1 MALQLVRDLAPAN
14 RSHDRSNSDI
24 GARSGLLSV
33 EIADLAGIISD
44 LANLGATQQ
53 ERARGAEAAVQHM
66 ADTNDALESAMQ
78 VAKNSAHET
87 QENLAARADE
97 FASTIADTAE
107 KIGVLGDGA
116 AALRQSIEEVSATI
130 AAVSNAG
137 AEIQK
142 FAYDTQ
148 LLALNA
154 RIEAAHA
161 GAAGAGFSVIAEG
174 VELLAEN
181 IRTATAQ
188 NQKHLE
194 SLTRTLVAL
203 TTKAQNNAETAQ
215 AAKVKS
221 EQSKQTIAR
230 FRTLVETIQRLMH
243 DIDSMSQSVEENT
256 SSYAALRDELNGL
269 TEAVEAGAA
278 HLDSADAKAET
289 ILGISEDFILF
300 IAESGIKNSDSAIVE
315 LCQQTAAKIAAIF
328 ESAVADGEISLA
340 DLFDEKYVPIPRTD
354 PRQVMTK
361 FVALTDVKLRPLQD
375 AVLSVDPRV
384 TFCAAVDR
392 NGYLPT
398 HNLIYSKP
406 QRSDPVWNAA
416 NCRNRRIFNDRTG
429 LSAGRNQ
436 RPFLLQ
442 TYRRDMGGGTFVLMK
457 DVSAP
462 IWVKGHHWGGLRIGF
477 RV

>member
-1 MALQLVRDLAPAN
+1 MASQVLRDVAPESP
-14 RSHDRSNSDI
+14 RLSQSGSDI

-44 LANLGATQQ
+44 LAKLGQTQQ
-53 ERARGAEAAVQHM
+53 ERSRGAEAAVAHM
-66 ADTNDALESAMQ
+66 ADTNDALVSAMR
-78 VAKNSAHET
+78 VAKASAHDT
-87 QENLAARADE
+87 QQSLSARADE
-97 FASTIADTAE
+97 FASTIAVTAE

-116 AALRQSIEEVSATI
+116 DALRQSIEEVSATI

-137 AEIQK
+137 ADIQK

-181 IRTATAQ
+181 IRAATTQ

-194 SLTRTLVAL
+194 ALTRTLAAL
-203 TTKAQNNAETAQ
+203 TAKAQSNAQ
-215 AAKVKS
+215 AAQVAKAKS
-221 EQSKQTIAR
+221 EQSSQTIAR
-230 FRTLVETIQRLMH
+230 FRVLVETIQRLMH
-243 DIDSMSQSVEENT
+243 DIDSMAQSVEDNND
-256 SSYAALRDELNGL
+256 SYAALRDELSGL
-269 TEAVEAGAA
+269 TEAVESGAA

-300 IAESGIKNSDSAIVE
+300 IAESGIRNSDSAIVE
-315 LCQQTAAKIAAIF
+315 LCRQTAAKVAAEF
-328 ESAVADGEISLA
+328 EAAVAGGAISLA
-340 DLFDEKYVPIPRTD
+340 DLFDERYLPIPRTD
-354 PRQVMTK
+354 PQQVMTK
-361 FVALTDVKLRPLQD
+361 FVALTDAKLQPLQE
-375 AVLSVDPRV
+375 AVLSADPRV

-398 HNLIYSKP
+398 HNLIYSQP
-406 QRSDPVWNAA
+406 QRDDPVWNAA

-429 LSAGRNQ
+429 LAAGRNQ

-442 TYRRDMGGGTFVLMK
+442 TYRRDMGGGKFVLMK

-462 IWVKGHHWGGLRIGF
+462 IAVKGRHWGGLRIGF